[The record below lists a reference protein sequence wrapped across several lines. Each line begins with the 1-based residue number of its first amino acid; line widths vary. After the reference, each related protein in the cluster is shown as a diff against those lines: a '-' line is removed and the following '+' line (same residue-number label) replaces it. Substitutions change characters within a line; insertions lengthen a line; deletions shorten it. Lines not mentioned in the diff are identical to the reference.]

1 MCICVYAGFL
11 SLFRIF
17 LFLWL
22 IFHRYTNSFFF
33 CGGVLRGT
41 EREKS
46 NKQNDERVRKKVR
59 ESESERI
66 IDDFFFLSTAPFT
79 EFSSFSFHFQSFI
92 FFCPSNYIM
101 LFLFSFIFFSFFFLD
116 TWLITWRSGAEF
128 KFGCARSH
136 ADNHGFILDNELDAV
151 S

>member
-11 SLFRIF
+11 SLI

-22 IFHRYTNSFFF
+22 IFHRYTNSFF
-33 CGGVLRGT
+33 CGGVLRET
-41 EREKS
+41 ERKIEQTKW
-46 NKQNDERVRKKVR
+46 R
-59 ESESERI
+59 ESERERKRKWENYWWF
-66 IDDFFFLSTAPFT
+66 FFFLSTAPFT

-92 FFCPSNYIM
+92 FFAHQIILC
-101 LFLFSFIFFSFFFLD
+101 FFSSFFFRFYFLD

-136 ADNHGFILDNELDAV
+136 ADNHGFILDNKLDAV